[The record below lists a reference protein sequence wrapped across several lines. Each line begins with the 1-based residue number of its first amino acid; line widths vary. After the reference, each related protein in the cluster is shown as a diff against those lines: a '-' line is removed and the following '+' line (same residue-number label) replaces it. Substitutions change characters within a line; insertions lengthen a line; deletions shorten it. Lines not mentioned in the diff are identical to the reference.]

1 MDNFENPGNRYDKE
15 FKTYENRYDIE
26 NIPTVIGNLIDHP
39 ENSNVSAASNS
50 RPSYDLRE

>member
-1 MDNFENPGNRYDKE
+1 MNNFENPGNRYDKE
-15 FKTYENRYDIE
+15 FKSYENHHDIE

-50 RPSYDLRE
+50 RPSFDLRK